1 MARRRKSWVLWA
13 WLTLFIP
20 LATTGCWDQQ
30 SFTNRAS
37 ALIMEVSP
45 AKQKGQYLWE
55 FFFPNTT
62 VTVSSLSSLP
72 PREQLYSISVTAPSL
87 TQAFVRVQEKM
98 ARDLYLG
105 QLEVVIWADTMPVAR
120 VRRLVASLNRQGQI
134 PKSFWVLL
142 GRPPLVP
149 LVEVTPQ
156 EAIPSIYITRYF
168 DCRTCQPAFL
178 GRYFWQ
184 VWADFATPGISPVMP
199 LASTRTR
206 IDHIAVYSDHGPP
219 TLWTRP
225 QTLGWAYLTGRV
237 LKEEVHVNTPWGW
250 ADVGQLRGT
259 VVTHVSSRPHAIG
272 VDAHLMVHGILTSW
286 PPLVPLTAGRLGTLQ
301 RLVARSILKNCQA
314 AVAEANRTH
323 TDPFGYA
330 RSLFWQQMG
339 LSPFAFS
346 PTLSHLPIDAHISV
360 TVQIRDVGIS
370 Q

>member
-1 MARRRKSWVLWA
+1 MALLMTLSLVL
-13 WLTLFIP
+13 
-20 LATTGCWDQQ
+20 TGCWDQE

-45 AKQKGQYLWE
+45 TNRPGEYLWN
-55 FFFPNTT
+55 FIFPNTT

-72 PREQLYSISVTAPSL
+72 PREQLYAVAVEAPSL
-87 TQAFVRVQEKM
+87 AKAFVRVQQKL

-105 QLEVVIWADTMPVAR
+105 QLEVVIWANTMPVAR

-168 DCRTCQPAFL
+168 DCQQCQPAFL

-184 VWADFATPGISPVMP
+184 VWANFVTPGISPVVP
-199 LASTRTR
+199 VASTRTR
-206 IDHIAVYSDHGPP
+206 IDRIAVYGDHGPP
-219 TLWTRP
+219 TIWTRP
-225 QTLGWAYLTGRV
+225 ETLGWAYLTGRV
-237 LKEEVHVNTPWGW
+237 SKEAVHLGTPWGYV
-250 ADVGQLRGT
+250 DVGQMRGET
-259 VVTHVSSRPHAIG
+259 FTQIRRLPHSVGVSSL
-272 VDAHLMVHGILTSW
+272 VVVHGILASW
-286 PPLVPLTAGRLGTLQ
+286 PSGVPLTQPRLNQLR
-301 RLVARSILKNCQA
+301 RLVERSVWQDCEA
-314 AVAEANRTH
+314 AISEANRTH

-346 PTLSHLPIDAHISV
+346 PTLSHLPINAQISV
-360 TVQIRDVGIS
+360 KVEIRDVGVS